1 MRETMLTISEAAK
14 ELHIETH
21 VLRYWEEELDMTI
34 PRNDMGHRVYGQ
46 REMKLFHNIMELKD
60 AGFQLRVIKLLLKD
74 VEDEDSLDIDKLIKM
89 KDEIHRKIEAL
100 PEQPV
105 PISANVHKRTQL
117 AIDDTGKVIRLQVV
131 RSAKNT
137 AEISEDKLQQF
148 RYVMLQIM
156 GEAMKTQTIQ
166 LTESVQKSL
175 KAELNQQLLQCE
187 ARMKK
192 EISEDVST
200 RVMKEM
206 NYLSRVQ
213 EEQEE
218 ERFKKLDEL
227 LREKQQKAKKERGIF
242 KSRKMK
248 NKKLETYVISDQDEL
263 DQEMQMEN
271 QKTDRLVA
279 AAKE

>member
-1 MRETMLTISEAAK
+1 MKETMLTISEAAK

-21 VLRYWEEELDMTI
+21 VLRYWEEELDMNI
-34 PRNDMGHRVYGQ
+34 PRNDMGHRVYGPK
-46 REMKLFHNIMELKD
+46 EMELFHNIMELKD

-74 VEDEDSLDIDKLIKM
+74 MKEEESLDMAKLIQM
-89 KDEIHRKIEAL
+89 KDEIHKKIEAL
-100 PEQPV
+100 PEHTFPM
-105 PISANVHKRTQL
+105 PTNTHKKTQL
-117 AIDDTGKVIRLQVV
+117 AIDETGKVTRLQVV
-131 RSAKNT
+131 RSNKDANM
-137 AEISEDKLQQF
+137 ISEDKLQQF

-156 GEAMKTQTIQ
+156 GEAIKTQTTQI
-166 LTESVQKSL
+166 TESIQKSL
-175 KAELNQQLLQCE
+175 KTEMNQQLVQCE

-227 LREKQQKAKKERGIF
+227 LREKQKKAKKEHGIF
-242 KSRKMK
+242 KSRKGK
-248 NKKLETYVISDQDEL
+248 NKKMETYVISDQDEL

-271 QKTDRLVA
+271 NKTERLVA
-279 AAKE
+279 AAKA